1 MIQSKYFK
9 EDLYNILGV
18 HPLSDTAE
26 IRSKYRQAALKAH
39 PDKGGSSESF
49 HLLTYAF
56 EVLSCYS
63 SRLMYDRIKELKV
76 QNQSK
81 IPCAN
86 AMTTE
91 QSKKILRRMA
101 ASVLHLAK
109 RGVKRPTREWSAMD
123 PPAKYQSTHRDP
135 CSLQER
141 LARLSPTLSQLCA
154 ILQEM
159 EPGLR
164 YTSIEAL
171 SPRLRVSLA
180 AFMKSRRASSNN
192 NDVGQNRKKQTD
204 KSTQQEHQFAFMV
217 SKALHA
223 CATTHRPTYK
233 AHLHIKALRFYTLA
247 HPNLEV
253 ALDRQMIL
261 MQLRQALVAA
271 TKTHSCLWED
281 AHATYQICMEV
292 LNANR
297 TSEIDM
303 GLCSY
308 VYLRAANL
316 LVQTRTIISPVIP
329 LRETLELH
337 SRLLRARR
345 TSWQAL
351 RAEWID
357 IMLSTRQPLAKRK
370 TLVDAE
376 VIADEARSEA
386 LKIQFTRL
394 ARRLAKSVEHDEKR
408 ASRQHRKMIQHLR
421 KEQRKI
427 VTARKLALASRRQ
440 LRREDEAQHKWRQEW
455 MKRSDLTMDDIMG
468 GPPAMY
474 RKGGRN

>member
-1 MIQSKYFK
+1 M
-9 EDLYNILGV
+9 
-18 HPLSDTAE
+18 
-26 IRSKYRQAALKAH
+26 
-39 PDKGGSSESF
+39 
-49 HLLTYAF
+49 
-56 EVLSCYS
+56 
-63 SRLMYDRIKELKV
+63 

-86 AMTTE
+86 DMTTE
-91 QSKKILRRMA
+91 QSKKILRRKA
-101 ASVLHLAK
+101 ASVLHLPK

-135 CSLQER
+135 CSLQKR

-192 NDVGQNRKKQTD
+192 NDVCQNRKKQTD
-204 KSTQQEHQFAFMV
+204 KSTQQEHQVAFIV

-233 AHLHIKALRFYTLA
+233 AHLHIKALRFYTIA

-271 TKTHSCLWED
+271 NNTHSCLWED

-316 LVQTRTIISPVIP
+316 LVQTRTIISPVMP

-408 ASRQHRKMIQHLR
+408 ASRQHRKMKQHLR

-427 VTARKLALASRRQ
+427 VAARKLGLASRRQ
-440 LRREDEAQHKWRQEW
+440 LRREDEAQYKLRQEW
-455 MKRSDLTMDDIMG
+455 MKRSDLTMDDIMWG
-468 GPPAMY
+468 TSCNVQ
-474 RKGGRN
+474 KGREELKCRV

>member
-1 MIQSKYFK
+1 M
-9 EDLYNILGV
+9 
-18 HPLSDTAE
+18 
-26 IRSKYRQAALKAH
+26 
-39 PDKGGSSESF
+39 
-49 HLLTYAF
+49 
-56 EVLSCYS
+56 
-63 SRLMYDRIKELKV
+63 
-76 QNQSK
+76 
-81 IPCAN
+81 
-86 AMTTE
+86 
-91 QSKKILRRMA
+91 
-101 ASVLHLAK
+101 
-109 RGVKRPTREWSAMD
+109 
-123 PPAKYQSTHRDP
+123 
-135 CSLQER
+135 
-141 LARLSPTLSQLCA
+141 
-154 ILQEM
+154 
-159 EPGLR
+159 
-164 YTSIEAL
+164 
-171 SPRLRVSLA
+171 
-180 AFMKSRRASSNN
+180 
-192 NDVGQNRKKQTD
+192 D

-253 ALDRQMIL
+253 ALDRQMML

-271 TKTHSCLWED
+271 NKTHSCLWED
-281 AHATYQICMEV
+281 AHATYKIMEV

-316 LVQTRTIISPVIP
+316 LVQNRTIISPVMP
-329 LRETLELH
+329 LIEALELH

-357 IMLSTRQPLAKRK
+357 IMLSARQPLAKRK

-408 ASRQHRKMIQHLR
+408 ASRQHRKMVQHLR
-421 KEQRKI
+421 NEQRKM
-427 VTARKLALASRRQ
+427 VTSRKLALASRR
-440 LRREDEAQHKWRQEW
+440 LFRREDEAKHKLRQEW
-455 MKRSDLTMDDIMG
+455 MKRSDLTMDDIMR

-474 RKGGRN
+474 R

>member
-1 MIQSKYFK
+1 
-9 EDLYNILGV
+9 
-18 HPLSDTAE
+18 
-26 IRSKYRQAALKAH
+26 
-39 PDKGGSSESF
+39 
-49 HLLTYAF
+49 
-56 EVLSCYS
+56 
-63 SRLMYDRIKELKV
+63 MYDRIKELKM

-86 AMTTE
+86 DMTTE
-91 QSKKILRRMA
+91 QSKKILRRKA
-101 ASVLHLAK
+101 ASVLHLPK

-135 CSLQER
+135 CSLQKR

-192 NDVGQNRKKQTD
+192 NDVCQNRKKQTD
-204 KSTQQEHQFAFMV
+204 KSTQQEHQVAFIV

-233 AHLHIKALRFYTLA
+233 AHLHIKALRFYTIA

-271 TKTHSCLWED
+271 NNTHSCLWED

-316 LVQTRTIISPVIP
+316 LVQTRTIISPVMP

-408 ASRQHRKMIQHLR
+408 ASRQHRKMKQHLR

-427 VTARKLALASRRQ
+427 VAARKLGLASRRQ
-440 LRREDEAQHKWRQEW
+440 LRREDEAQYKLRQEW
-455 MKRSDLTMDDIMG
+455 MKRSDLTMDDIMWG
-468 GPPAMY
+468 TSCNVQ
-474 RKGGRN
+474 KGREELKCRV